1 MRYLLVLFFCSLS
14 VSAQLKG
21 SITDQDNQ
29 PIPFVNI
36 YIENSYTGTTSNEQG
51 DYELVLSQPG
61 TYNIVFQFLGFKT
74 QTKTIEIKSF
84 PYVLDVTLLEEN
96 ISLNEVVISSKENP
110 ADRIIRSAIA
120 TRKTQLEKINTYSAD
135 FYSKGIIRLK
145 NVPKKF
151 FQKNKLQLILQK

>member
-51 DYELVLSQPG
+51 DYELALSQPG

-84 PYVLDVTLLEEN
+84 P
-96 ISLNEVVISSKENP
+96 EVCSVCSKVSS
-110 ADRIIRSAIA
+110 
-120 TRKTQLEKINTYSAD
+120 Q
-135 FYSKGIIRLK
+135 SK
-145 NVPKKF
+145 
-151 FQKNKLQLILQK
+151 